1 MNTSNAVRAEI
12 LTQAVPYI
20 KEYTGK
26 YVVAKY
32 GGNAMTDP
40 QLKKSV
46 MQDIL
51 LLQLVGVKV
60 ILVHGGGPEI
70 SAMLKK
76 LSIESHF
83 ENGLRV
89 TDDDTMEVV
98 QMVLAGKVNKSLA
111 ADLSA
116 LGGRAVGLC
125 GIDGGLI
132 KVHQKSEKL
141 GHVGE
146 IDEINTK
153 ILDDLLDGGFIPVI
167 SSIGIDDDGNP
178 YNINADTAAAKIAA
192 ALHAESMVVMSN
204 INGVLRDKD
213 DENSLISQMSL
224 ADAEELKKSGIIAGG
239 MIPKVD
245 CCTNAVKEG
254 VKKVFIINGE
264 IPHAILI
271 EMSSLSTKIQF
282 SENSSR
288 QNSCARVDKA

>member
-60 ILVHGGGPEI
+60 ILVHGGGPES

-132 KVHQKSEKL
+132 KVHQKNEKL

-271 EMSSLSTKIQF
+271 ELLTDEGLGTMFTK
-282 SENSSR
+282 
-288 QNSCARVDKA
+288 

>member
-132 KVHQKSEKL
+132 KVHQKNEKL

-224 ADAEELKKSGIIAGG
+224 ADAEELKKSGIIADG

-271 EMSSLSTKIQF
+271 ELLTDEGLGTMFTK
-282 SENSSR
+282 
-288 QNSCARVDKA
+288 

>member
-132 KVHQKSEKL
+132 KVHQKNEKL
-141 GHVGE
+141 GYVGE

-204 INGVLRDKD
+204 INGVLKDKD

-271 EMSSLSTKIQF
+271 ELLTDEGLGTMFTK
-282 SENSSR
+282 
-288 QNSCARVDKA
+288 

>member
-132 KVHQKSEKL
+132 RVHQKNEKL

-204 INGVLRDKD
+204 INGVLKDKD

-271 EMSSLSTKIQF
+271 ELLTDEGLGTMFTK
-282 SENSSR
+282 
-288 QNSCARVDKA
+288 

>member
-51 LLQLVGVKV
+51 LLQLVGVKI

-132 KVHQKSEKL
+132 KVHQKNEKL

-153 ILDDLLDGGFIPVI
+153 ILDDLLDGDFIPVI

-213 DENSLISQMSL
+213 DENSLISQISL

-271 EMSSLSTKIQF
+271 ELLTDEGLGTMFTK
-282 SENSSR
+282 
-288 QNSCARVDKA
+288 

>member
-76 LSIESHF
+76 LSIESPF

-132 KVHQKSEKL
+132 KVHQKNEKL

-167 SSIGIDDDGNP
+167 SSIGIDDEGNP

-271 EMSSLSTKIQF
+271 ELLTDEGLGTMFTK
-282 SENSSR
+282 
-288 QNSCARVDKA
+288 

>member
-26 YVVAKY
+26 HVVAKY

-116 LGGRAVGLC
+116 LGGKAVGLC

-132 KVHQKSEKL
+132 KVHQKNEKL

-224 ADAEELKKSGIIAGG
+224 ADAEDLKKSGIIAGG

-271 EMSSLSTKIQF
+271 ELLTDEGLGTMFTK
-282 SENSSR
+282 
-288 QNSCARVDKA
+288 

>member
-32 GGNAMTDP
+32 GGNAMTEP

-132 KVHQKSEKL
+132 KVHQKNEKL

-153 ILDDLLDGGFIPVI
+153 ILDDLWDGGFIPVI

-271 EMSSLSTKIQF
+271 ELLTDEGLGTMFTK
-282 SENSSR
+282 
-288 QNSCARVDKA
+288 

>member
-83 ENGLRV
+83 ENGLRI

-132 KVHQKSEKL
+132 KVHQKNEKL

-264 IPHAILI
+264 ISHAILI
-271 EMSSLSTKIQF
+271 ELLTDEGLGTMFTK
-282 SENSSR
+282 
-288 QNSCARVDKA
+288 

>member
-26 YVVAKY
+26 HVVAKY

-116 LGGRAVGLC
+116 LGGKAVGLC

-132 KVHQKSEKL
+132 KVHQKNEKL

-167 SSIGIDDDGNP
+167 SSIGIDDDGTP

-224 ADAEELKKSGIIAGG
+224 ADAEDLKKSGIIAGG

-271 EMSSLSTKIQF
+271 ELLTDEGLGTMFTK
-282 SENSSR
+282 
-288 QNSCARVDKA
+288 

>member
-12 LTQAVPYI
+12 LTQAVPYS

-132 KVHQKSEKL
+132 KVHQKNEKL

-271 EMSSLSTKIQF
+271 ELLTDEGLGTMFTK
-282 SENSSR
+282 
-288 QNSCARVDKA
+288 

>member
-51 LLQLVGVKV
+51 LLQLVGVKI

-132 KVHQKSEKL
+132 KVHQKNEKL

-264 IPHAILI
+264 IPQAILI
-271 EMSSLSTKIQF
+271 ELLTDEGLGTMFTK
-282 SENSSR
+282 
-288 QNSCARVDKA
+288 

>member
-132 KVHQKSEKL
+132 KVHQKNEKL

-192 ALHAESMVVMSN
+192 ALHTESMVVMSN

-271 EMSSLSTKIQF
+271 ELLTDEGLGTMFTK
-282 SENSSR
+282 
-288 QNSCARVDKA
+288 

>member
-83 ENGLRV
+83 EDGLRV

-125 GIDGGLI
+125 GIDGCLI
-132 KVHQKSEKL
+132 KVHQKNEKL

-264 IPHAILI
+264 IPHSILI
-271 EMSSLSTKIQF
+271 ELLTDEGLGTMFTK
-282 SENSSR
+282 
-288 QNSCARVDKA
+288 

>member
-51 LLQLVGVKV
+51 LLQLVGVKI

-83 ENGLRV
+83 EDGLRV

-125 GIDGGLI
+125 GIDGSLI
-132 KVHQKSEKL
+132 KVHQKNEKL

-213 DENSLISQMSL
+213 NENSLISQMSL

-271 EMSSLSTKIQF
+271 ELLTDEGLGTMFTK
-282 SENSSR
+282 
-288 QNSCARVDKA
+288 

>member
-70 SAMLKK
+70 STMLKK

-83 ENGLRV
+83 EDGLRV

-132 KVHQKSEKL
+132 KVHQKNEKL

-271 EMSSLSTKIQF
+271 ELLTDEGLGTMFTK
-282 SENSSR
+282 
-288 QNSCARVDKA
+288 

>member
-51 LLQLVGVKV
+51 LLQLVGVKI

-132 KVHQKSEKL
+132 KVHQKNEKL

-204 INGVLRDKD
+204 INGVLKDKD

-271 EMSSLSTKIQF
+271 ELLTDEGLGTMFTK
-282 SENSSR
+282 
-288 QNSCARVDKA
+288 

>member
-132 KVHQKSEKL
+132 KVHQKNEKL

-153 ILDDLLDGGFIPVI
+153 ILDGLLDGGFIPVI

-271 EMSSLSTKIQF
+271 ELLTDEGLGTMFTK
-282 SENSSR
+282 
-288 QNSCARVDKA
+288 

>member
-51 LLQLVGVKV
+51 LLQLVGVKI

-132 KVHQKSEKL
+132 KVHQKDEKL

-245 CCTNAVKEG
+245 CCTNAIKEG

-271 EMSSLSTKIQF
+271 ELLTDEGLGTMFTK
-282 SENSSR
+282 
-288 QNSCARVDKA
+288 

>member
-111 ADLSA
+111 ADLAA
-116 LGGRAVGLC
+116 LGGKAVGLC

-132 KVHQKSEKL
+132 KVHQKNEKL
-141 GHVGE
+141 GNVGE
-146 IDEINTK
+146 IDEIDTK

-167 SSIGIDDDGNP
+167 SSIGIDDEGNA

-271 EMSSLSTKIQF
+271 ELLTDEGLGTMFTK
-282 SENSSR
+282 
-288 QNSCARVDKA
+288 

>member
-132 KVHQKSEKL
+132 KVHQKNEKL

-153 ILDDLLDGGFIPVI
+153 ILDDLLDGGSIPVI

-271 EMSSLSTKIQF
+271 ELLTDEGLGTMFTK
-282 SENSSR
+282 
-288 QNSCARVDKA
+288 

>member
-132 KVHQKSEKL
+132 KVHQKNEKL

-167 SSIGIDDDGNP
+167 SSIGIGEDGNP

-204 INGVLRDKD
+204 INGVLKDKD

-271 EMSSLSTKIQF
+271 ELLTDEGLGTMFTK
-282 SENSSR
+282 
-288 QNSCARVDKA
+288 

>member
-1 MNTSNAVRAEI
+1 MNASNAVRAEI

-40 QLKKSV
+40 ALKKSV

-51 LLQLVGVKV
+51 LLSLVGVKV

-70 SAMLKK
+70 SAMLKR

-83 ENGLRV
+83 EKGLRV
-89 TDDDTMEVV
+89 TDDATMEVV

-111 ADLSA
+111 ADLTA
-116 LGGRAVGLC
+116 LGGKAVGLC

-132 KVHQKSEKL
+132 KVHKKDEKL
-141 GHVGE
+141 GQVGE
-146 IDEINTK
+146 IDSINKK

-167 SSIGIDDDGNP
+167 SSIGIDDAGNP

-192 ALHAESMVVMSN
+192 AIHAESMVVMSN
-204 INGVLRDKD
+204 INGVLKDKD
-213 DENSLISQMSL
+213 DPDSLIKKITL
-224 ADAEELKKSGIIAGG
+224 TDAEALKKDGTIAGG

-271 EMSSLSTKIQF
+271 ELLTDEGLGTMFTK
-282 SENSSR
+282 
-288 QNSCARVDKA
+288 

>member
-132 KVHQKSEKL
+132 KVHQKNEKL

-167 SSIGIDDDGNP
+167 SSIGIDNDGNP

-213 DENSLISQMSL
+213 DGNSLISQMSL

-271 EMSSLSTKIQF
+271 ELLTDEGLGTMFTK
-282 SENSSR
+282 
-288 QNSCARVDKA
+288 

>member
-125 GIDGGLI
+125 GIDGSLI
-132 KVHQKSEKL
+132 KVHQKNEKL

-271 EMSSLSTKIQF
+271 ELLTDEGLGTMFTK
-282 SENSSR
+282 
-288 QNSCARVDKA
+288 

>member
-132 KVHQKSEKL
+132 KVHQKNEKL

-153 ILDDLLDGGFIPVI
+153 ILDDLLDGSFIPVI

-271 EMSSLSTKIQF
+271 ELLTDEGLGTMFTK
-282 SENSSR
+282 
-288 QNSCARVDKA
+288 

>member
-26 YVVAKY
+26 HVVAKY

-132 KVHQKSEKL
+132 KVHQKNEKL

-271 EMSSLSTKIQF
+271 ELLTDEGLGTMFTK
-282 SENSSR
+282 
-288 QNSCARVDKA
+288 

>member
-51 LLQLVGVKV
+51 LLQLVGVKI

-70 SAMLKK
+70 CAMLKK

-132 KVHQKSEKL
+132 KVHQKDEKL

-153 ILDDLLDGGFIPVI
+153 IVDDLLDGGFIPVI

-271 EMSSLSTKIQF
+271 ELLTDEGLGTMFTK
-282 SENSSR
+282 
-288 QNSCARVDKA
+288 

>member
-12 LTQAVPYI
+12 LTQAIPYI

-271 EMSSLSTKIQF
+271 ELLTDEGLGTMFTK
-282 SENSSR
+282 
-288 QNSCARVDKA
+288 

>member
-132 KVHQKSEKL
+132 KVHQKNEKL

-167 SSIGIDDDGNP
+167 SSIGIDDDGKP

-213 DENSLISQMSL
+213 NENSLISQMSL

-271 EMSSLSTKIQF
+271 ELLTDEGLGTMFTK
-282 SENSSR
+282 
-288 QNSCARVDKA
+288 

>member
-116 LGGRAVGLC
+116 LGGKAVGLC

-132 KVHQKSEKL
+132 KVHQKNEKL

-213 DENSLISQMSL
+213 DENSLISQISL

-271 EMSSLSTKIQF
+271 ELLTDEGLGTMFMK
-282 SENSSR
+282 
-288 QNSCARVDKA
+288 